1 MAFAIT
7 FAVFA
12 ICGLVVAIIGVR
24 SLAGRFAFTLGAAFL
39 GFFSATVVVNALL
52 TDTVHVF
59 LKRAGL
65 VTMVENPGTFWLSIL
80 AWAFTSVA
88 FLSAIVFLWRKP
100 NLRHNADTRH
110 EPPRA
115 G

>member
-1 MAFAIT
+1 MAFTIA

-12 ICGLVVAIIGVR
+12 ICGLVVAVIGVR
-24 SLAGRFAFTLGAAFL
+24 GVTGKCAFTVGAAFL
-39 GFFSATVVVNALL
+39 GIFCATVVVNALL

-59 LKRAGL
+59 LKRAGQ
-65 VTMVENPGTFWLSIL
+65 VTMVDNPGAFWILLL
-80 AWAFTSVA
+80 AWVFTSVA
-88 FLSAIVFLWRKP
+88 FLSAIFVLWRKP
-100 NLRHNADTRH
+100 NLSHNLDTRH